1 MQKKITNHEFSGFIG
16 LIGSPNVGKSTILNL
31 IPRFYN
37 IQNGDILIDDQS
49 IYNSKTF
56 SLRQNISLVSQ
67 DTTLFDD
74 TVKNN
79 ITYGSENIKDK
90 QIEKRE
96 TLSNEEEIK
105 ILQTLVKQRKESIEL
120 YEKGKRNELVAI
132 EKQEMEIIN
141 SYLPKMMSDDSI
153 KNIVKSVIESSGA
166 NSMADMGKVMPEV
179 MKQGKGLID
188 GKTAQKFVSEML
200 K

>member
-1 MQKKITNHEFSGFIG
+1 MTHFEKVQADMYTAMKSRDKEKANT
-16 LIGSPNVGKSTILNL
+16 LRNVI
-31 IPRFYN
+31 
-37 IQNGDILIDDQS
+37 
-49 IYNSKTF
+49 SK
-56 SLRQNISLVSQ
+56 L
-67 DTTLFDD
+67 
-74 TVKNN
+74 
-79 ITYGSENIKDK
+79 KDK

-96 TLSNEEEIK
+96 ALSNEEEIK

-120 YEKGKRNELVAI
+120 YEKGGRDELVAI
-132 EKQEMEIIN
+132 ERQEMEIIN

-166 NSMADMGKVMPEV
+166 KSMADMGKVMPEV

>member
-1 MQKKITNHEFSGFIG
+1 MTHFEKVQADMYTAMKSGEKEKANT
-16 LIGSPNVGKSTILNL
+16 LRNVL
-31 IPRFYN
+31 
-37 IQNGDILIDDQS
+37 
-49 IYNSKTF
+49 SK
-56 SLRQNISLVSQ
+56 L
-67 DTTLFDD
+67 
-74 TVKNN
+74 
-79 ITYGSENIKDK
+79 KDK

-96 TLSNEEEIK
+96 NLSSEEEIK

-120 YEKGKRNELVAI
+120 YEKGGRNELVSI

-141 SYLPKMMSDDSI
+141 SYLPKMMPDDSI
-153 KNIVKSVIESSGA
+153 KDIVKNVIESSGA
-166 NSMADMGKVMPEV
+166 NSMSDMGKVMPEV

>member
-1 MQKKITNHEFSGFIG
+1 MTHFEKVQADMYTAMKSGDKEKANT
-16 LIGSPNVGKSTILNL
+16 LRNVL
-31 IPRFYN
+31 
-37 IQNGDILIDDQS
+37 
-49 IYNSKTF
+49 SK
-56 SLRQNISLVSQ
+56 L
-67 DTTLFDD
+67 
-74 TVKNN
+74 
-79 ITYGSENIKDK
+79 KDK

-96 TLSNEEEIK
+96 ALTSEEEIK

-120 YEKGKRNELVAI
+120 YEKGGRNELVSI

>member
-1 MQKKITNHEFSGFIG
+1 MTHFEKVQADMYTAMKSGDKEKANT
-16 LIGSPNVGKSTILNL
+16 LRNVL
-31 IPRFYN
+31 
-37 IQNGDILIDDQS
+37 
-49 IYNSKTF
+49 SK
-56 SLRQNISLVSQ
+56 L
-67 DTTLFDD
+67 
-74 TVKNN
+74 
-79 ITYGSENIKDK
+79 KDK

-96 TLSNEEEIK
+96 ALTSEEEIK

-120 YEKGKRNELVAI
+120 YEKGGRDELVAI
-132 EKQEMEIIN
+132 ERQEMEIIN

-188 GKTAQKFVSEML
+188 GKTAQKFVSEMQKSECSSL
-200 K
+200 IGSNPEGICGDVAKSND

>member
-1 MQKKITNHEFSGFIG
+1 MTHFEKVQADMYTAMKSRDKEKANT
-16 LIGSPNVGKSTILNL
+16 LRNVI
-31 IPRFYN
+31 
-37 IQNGDILIDDQS
+37 
-49 IYNSKTF
+49 SK
-56 SLRQNISLVSQ
+56 L
-67 DTTLFDD
+67 
-74 TVKNN
+74 
-79 ITYGSENIKDK
+79 KDK
-90 QIEKRE
+90 QIEKRGA
-96 TLSNEEEIK
+96 LSNEEEIK

-132 EKQEMEIIN
+132 ERKEMEIIN

-166 NSMADMGKVMPEV
+166 NSMTDVGKVMPEV

>member
-1 MQKKITNHEFSGFIG
+1 MTHFEKVQADMYTAMKSGDKEKANT
-16 LIGSPNVGKSTILNL
+16 LRNVL
-31 IPRFYN
+31 
-37 IQNGDILIDDQS
+37 
-49 IYNSKTF
+49 SK
-56 SLRQNISLVSQ
+56 L
-67 DTTLFDD
+67 
-74 TVKNN
+74 
-79 ITYGSENIKDK
+79 KDK

-96 TLSNEEEIK
+96 ALTSEEEIK

-120 YEKGKRNELVAI
+120 YEKGGRNELVVI
-132 EKQEMEIIN
+132 EKREMEIIN

-153 KNIVKSVIESSGA
+153 KNIVESVIESVEA
-166 NSMADMGKVMPEV
+166 NSIADMGKVMPEV

>member
-1 MQKKITNHEFSGFIG
+1 MTHFEKVQADMYTAMKSGDKEKANT
-16 LIGSPNVGKSTILNL
+16 LRNVL
-31 IPRFYN
+31 
-37 IQNGDILIDDQS
+37 
-49 IYNSKTF
+49 SK
-56 SLRQNISLVSQ
+56 L
-67 DTTLFDD
+67 
-74 TVKNN
+74 
-79 ITYGSENIKDK
+79 KDK

-96 TLSNEEEIK
+96 TLTSEEEIK

-120 YEKGKRNELVAI
+120 YEKGGRDELVAI
-132 EKQEMEIIN
+132 ERQEMEIIN